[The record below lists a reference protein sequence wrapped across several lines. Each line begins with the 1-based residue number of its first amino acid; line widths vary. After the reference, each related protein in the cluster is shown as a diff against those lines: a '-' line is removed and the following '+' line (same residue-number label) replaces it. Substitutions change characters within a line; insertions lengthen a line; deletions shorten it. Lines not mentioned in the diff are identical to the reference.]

1 MTQATELAPPSP
13 PPIIGTVGFNDLAE
27 ALKAGWRDFRR
38 APPAFGL
45 FFSFFYVLGGILIYL
60 QLDVIDQSYWIIPL
74 ATGFP
79 LLAPF
84 FAVGLYEVS
93 HRLEQGDDLDWAAIL
108 GVIFRQ
114 KDRQFPTMAAVIVFI
129 FLFWLFIAHMIFALF
144 LGGLE
149 PMTNILS
156 DWQHT
161 IFSQKGG
168 LTMLAVGT
176 AVGGAAHAFVLFS
189 LTVMSLPLLLDREL
203 DFITAMI
210 ASFQLVLANL
220 VPMVC
225 WGGILISVLML
236 LGMLPFFLGGLFV
249 VLPVLGHA
257 TWHLYRRAM
266 SFEE

>member
-1 MTQATELAPPSP
+1 MTQAADLAPSP
-13 PPIIGTVGFNDLAE
+13 PPIIGTVEFTDLTA
-27 ALKAGWRDFRR
+27 ALAAGWRDFRR
-38 APPAFGL
+38 APSFGL
-45 FFSFFYVLGGILIYL
+45 FFSFFYVLGGILIFL
-60 QLDVIDQSYWIIPL
+60 QLDVIGQSFWIIPL

-93 HRLEQGDDLDWAAIL
+93 RRLQAGEDLDWAAVL
-108 GVIFRQ
+108 GVVIRQ
-114 KDRQFPTMAAVIVFI
+114 KDRQFPTMAAVIVII
-129 FLFWLFIAHMIFALF
+129 FLFWLFIAHLIFALF
-144 LGGLE
+144 LGLE

-161 IFSQKGG
+161 IFSQKG

-176 AVGGAAHAFVLFS
+176 AVGAGCAFVLFS

-210 ASFQLVLANL
+210 SSFQLVLANL
-220 VPMVC
+220 APMLA
-225 WGGILISVLML
+225 WGVVLSVLML
-236 LGMLPFFLGGLFV
+236 LGMVPFFLGLFV

-257 TWHLYRRAM
+257 TWHLYRHAM
-266 SFEE
+266 SFED

>member
-1 MTQATELAPPSP
+1 MSQATELAPSEP
-13 PPIIGTVGFNDLAE
+13 PTIGIVGFDDLRQ
-27 ALKAGWRDFRR
+27 ALAAGLKDFKR
-38 APPAFGL
+38 APAFGL
-45 FFSFFYVLGGILIYL
+45 FFSFFYVLGGILIFL
-60 QLDVIDQSYWIIPL
+60 QLDVIGQSFWIIPL

-93 HRLEQGDDLDWAAIL
+93 RRIEMGEDLDPSAVI
-108 GVIFRQ
+108 GVILRQ
-114 KDRQFPTMAAVIVFI
+114 KDRQFPTMAAVIVII
-129 FLFWLFIAHMIFALF
+129 FLFWLFLAHLIFALF
-144 LGGLE
+144 LGLE

-161 IFSQKGG
+161 ILSQKG

-176 AVGGAAHAFVLFS
+176 AVGAACAFVLFS

-210 ASFQLVLANL
+210 SSFQLVLANL
-220 VPMVC
+220 VPMLG
-225 WGGILISVLML
+225 WGLMISVLMV
-236 LGMLPFFLGGLFV
+236 LGMLPFFLGLFV

-257 TWHLYRRAM
+257 TWHLYRRGM
-266 SFEE
+266 SFEG